1 MLSSLIDRV
10 RSIKNAF
17 QSENAHSLRGISNQ
31 AIREAA
37 LQNDS
42 LRAEIAIIAYALHK
56 LLSKEHV
63 RSDKKWQKIQKN
75 VLQKLEEGIKNL
87 GNKKILEFEKTI
99 SGIASQIRE
108 ADESLG
114 NYAQNLMEKSRVK
127 QASSLY
133 ALGLSLGQATAL
145 TNADKKALF
154 NYIGYTKMHD
164 ENPTRKT
171 ISERVKELE
180 KVLE

>member
-1 MLSSLIDRV
+1 MLSSLIERV
-10 RSIKNAF
+10 RAIKKAF
-17 QSENAHSLRGISNQ
+17 QNQNANALRGISNQ

-42 LRAEIAIIAYALHK
+42 LRAELAVISYALHK

-63 RSDKKWQKIQKN
+63 RSDKKWEKIQKS
-75 VLQKLEEGIKNL
+75 VLKKLEEAIQNL
-87 GNKKILEFEKTI
+87 NNKKMGEFEKSL
-99 SGIASQIRE
+99 SGIASQIKQT
-108 ADESLG
+108 DESLG
-114 NYAQNLMEKSRVK
+114 NYSQNLMEKSRVK

-145 TNADKKALF
+145 TNADKKSLF
-154 NYIGYTKMHD
+154 NYIGYTKMSD
-164 ENPTRKT
+164 ENPSQKT
-171 ISERVKELE
+171 IVERVKELE

>member
-1 MLSSLIDRV
+1 MLSSLIERV
-10 RSIKNAF
+10 RGMQKAF
-17 QSENAHSLRGISNQ
+17 QNENTGSLRSISNQ

-42 LRAEIAIIAYALHK
+42 LRAEIAVVAYALHK

-63 RSDKKWQKIQKN
+63 RSDKQWKKIQKS
-75 VLQKLEEGIKNL
+75 VQQKLEEGIKNL
-87 GNKKILEFEKTI
+87 ENKKISEFEKNL
-99 SGIASQIRE
+99 SGITKQIRE
-108 ADESLG
+108 TDESLG

-154 NYIGYTKMHD
+154 NYIGYTKMSD

-171 ISERVKELE
+171 IAERVKELE

>member
-1 MLSSLIDRV
+1 MLSALIDRV
-10 RSIKNAF
+10 RAMRNAF
-17 QSENAHSLRGISNQ
+17 QSQNAHALRGISNQ

-42 LRAEIAIIAYALHK
+42 LRAEIAVIAYALHK

-63 RSDKKWQKIQKN
+63 RSDKQWQKTQKN
-75 VLQKLEEGIKNL
+75 VLRKLEEGIKKL
-87 GNKKILEFEKTI
+87 ENKKIAEFEKTV
-99 SGIASQIRE
+99 SSIASQIRE
-108 ADESLG
+108 TDESLG

-145 TNADKKALF
+145 TNADKKSLF
-154 NYIGYTKMHD
+154 NYIGYTKMGD
-164 ENPTRKT
+164 ENPSQKT
-171 ISERVKELE
+171 IADRVKELE